1 MKIGNW
7 EVGKWCIGAAVP
19 VLSLI
24 VYIVGVL
31 VDEARWEATL
41 PDDATELLLGIYREA
56 ELDLLPE
63 EIRDV
68 SLEEVERD
76 CWMVTFEIA
85 YLTGEYETI
94 EGTLTYDPDKEE
106 LWLSVED

>member
-7 EVGKWCIGAAVP
+7 EVGKWGIGAAVP

-31 VDEARWEATL
+31 VDEARWEASL
-41 PDDATELLLGIYREA
+41 PDDAKDLLLGIYRNEG
-56 ELDLLPE
+56 LDLLPE
-63 EIRDV
+63 EIRSVTLD
-68 SLEEVERD
+68 EVESDR
-76 CWMVTFEIA
+76 WTVTFEIA
-85 YLTGEYETI
+85 ALTGDSETVA
-94 EGTLTYDPDKEE
+94 GMLTYDADKEE